1 MNELGYDP
9 LFPLKTNQ
17 TRGYTGRLLTPSYI
31 IDDLKGFCIKNNGK
45 EIACVLKKV

>member
-9 LFPLKTNQ
+9 FKGIDGTA
-17 TRGYTGRLLTPSYI
+17 LTISQCT
-31 IDDLKGFCIKNNGK
+31 IDDLKGFGIKNNGK